1 MAQNLARL
9 LQDEIKDFMATMLF
23 FQSES
28 LDLYNL
34 YWKGDVSSTIS
45 ALAGTDPVTLSTELT
60 KNELI
65 NGVTFCEELDDFYT
79 NSGVTTGDYNSTC
92 QNIIY
97 GDVTTP
103 TKRSNAT
110 EDMGE
115 RLKNLCTNAISKD
128 SQAMLI
134 VDLYNDNEFSDIVS
148 VLDNQRI
155 ITGSDMTK
163 DDLNLAITL
172 ITQYRNMIGNSAVT
186 TGDYAS
192 TVSKWRRL

>member
-1 MAQNLARL
+1 MANLAEL
-9 LQDEIKDFMATMLF
+9 LQDEIKDFMNTMQF
-23 FQSES
+23 FQTES

-34 YWKGDVSSTIS
+34 YWKGDVNTTIS
-45 ALAGTDPVTLSTELT
+45 ALAGGDPVTESTELT
-60 KNELI
+60 KTELT
-65 NGVTFCEELDDFYT
+65 NGVTFCEELDDFFT
-79 NSGVTTGDYNSTC
+79 NSSVSTLDYNATC

-110 EDMGE
+110 EDMGV
-115 RLKNLCTNAISKD
+115 RLKALCQNAISKD
-128 SQAMLI
+128 SQGMLI
-134 VDLYNDNEFSDIVS
+134 LDLYNDNEFGDIVS
-148 VLDNQRI
+148 VLDNQRLI
-155 ITGSDMTK
+155 PGSSMTK

-172 ITQYRNMIGNSAVT
+172 IQQYRNMIGASAVT